1 MPNKSKKNRR
11 NGHRGGGGVSAGMPK
26 PLLPNSTVARLHY
39 TRFGNYVEAA
49 AGGSYMYDYRI
60 TDLYDPDYTGTGN
73 QPVGFDQF
81 TAMYGRFRVL
91 FVSVSVEFQQ
101 MTPGGVV
108 GAFPSADPAL
118 PAAQLSWP
126 SQPLA
131 MSGLVTTNSPGRTF
145 RWRIRPWE
153 VFRITK
159 RQYMDEEDY
168 AGTSAAS
175 PSRNIYFH
183 TWIRGL
189 GASVSSCAVLVRMA
203 YDVEFFSP
211 VPLTIS

>member
-1 MPNKSKKNRR
+1 
-11 NGHRGGGGVSAGMPK
+11 
-26 PLLPNSTVARLHY
+26 
-39 TRFGNYVEAA
+39 
-49 AGGSYMYDYRI
+49 MYDYRI

-81 TAMYGRFRVL
+81 TAMYARFRVT
-91 FVSVSVEFQQ
+91 FVSLVVQFQN

-108 GAFPSADPAL
+108 GAFPSVDPAL

-131 MSGLVTTNSPGRTF
+131 QTGLVATNTPGYTF

-153 VFRITK
+153 LFRVSK
-159 RQYMDEEDY
+159 QEYMGGEEY
-168 AGTSAAS
+168 SGTSAAS
-175 PSRNIYFH
+175 PLRNIYLH

-189 GASVSSCAVLVRMA
+189 GASVSSCAVMVRIA
-203 YDVEFFSP
+203 YDVEFFAP